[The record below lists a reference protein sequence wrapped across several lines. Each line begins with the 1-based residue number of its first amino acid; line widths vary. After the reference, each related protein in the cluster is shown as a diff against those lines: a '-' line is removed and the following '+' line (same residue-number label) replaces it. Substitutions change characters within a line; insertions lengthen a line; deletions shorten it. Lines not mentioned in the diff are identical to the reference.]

1 MYINRFGQELP
12 SDSTLVTAAAGS
24 SPSSGTPVSNTP
36 MPSGMPVQSATY
48 IIPTQIPF
56 SRFMLSRP
64 GQRYVINLNSQ
75 EVEKSIY
82 KDLPTTAIPSSEN
95 IALTAQGADPTKV
108 VQLQTGLEVPAY
120 ILKREGERRKIAE
133 IEAASYAS
141 LPPPQFYSV
150 GLYALR
156 FPAKASIIALL
167 AGLIAGKLLKK

>member
-24 SPSSGTPVSNTP
+24 SPASGTPVSNTP

-48 IIPTQIPF
+48 IIPTQAPF

-64 GQRYVINLNSQ
+64 GQPYVINLKSQ
-75 EVEKSIY
+75 DVEKSIY
-82 KDLPTTAIPSSEN
+82 KDLPTTVPSSESV
-95 IALTAQGADPTKV
+95 ALTAQGADPTKV

-120 ILKREGERRKIAE
+120 ILKREAERRKIAE